1 MDRYSYRNRSH
12 LADLE
17 MNGCHETWRPLLN
30 SMYHFSYVW
39 GIAFAMGFGGC
50 LILRWLDK
58 KYGCVQCSQSSS
70 PSVVGVGRDGLR
82 LIVRLFW
89 GARTDYAREG

>member
-12 LADLE
+12 LADLT

-39 GIAFAMGFGGC
+39 GIAFAMGFGGR
-50 LILRWLDK
+50 LILRWIKSTVVFSVLSRP
-58 KYGCVQCSQSSS
+58 VRPSS
-70 PSVVGVGRDGLR
+70 
-82 LIVRLFW
+82 
-89 GARTDYAREG
+89 E